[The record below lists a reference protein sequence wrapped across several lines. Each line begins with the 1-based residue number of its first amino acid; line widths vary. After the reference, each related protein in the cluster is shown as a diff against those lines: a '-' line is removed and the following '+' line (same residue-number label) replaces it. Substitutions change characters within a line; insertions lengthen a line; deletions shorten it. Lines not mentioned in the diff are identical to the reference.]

1 MSQTA
6 ELTRP
11 ASAHL
16 RAVPT
21 ASRSD
26 QEQRF
31 AELVSTQW
39 RPLLA
44 FVTRLVGGDTGRAED
59 IVQETFVRA
68 WRRIDLLTPEYG
80 SVNSWLRRVASNVAI
95 DSHRMRQVRPTEVEL
110 QHHDT
115 PMRPDGSDGTDQIL
129 VGMVVQDMLSSIW
142 PEHRAVLEEVYLRD
156 RTAAEA
162 AAVLGIPVG
171 TVKSRLFYALR
182 TLRGNALEN
191 GLRAS

>member
-11 ASAHL
+11 ASTVPQ
-16 RAVPT
+16 AVPAT
-21 ASRSD
+21 PRSE

-31 AELVSTQW
+31 IDIVRTH
-39 RPLLA
+39 RPALLA
-44 FVTRLVGGDTGRAED
+44 FTTRLVGGDIGRAED

-68 WRRIDLLTPEYG
+68 WRRIDMLTPEHG

-95 DSHRMRQVRPTEVEL
+95 DSHRMRQVRPSEVEL

-115 PMRPDGSDGTDQIL
+115 PMRQDGTDGTDQIL
-129 VGMVVQDMLSSIW
+129 VGMVVRDMLSSIW
-142 PEHRAVLEEVYLRD
+142 PEHRAVLEEVYLKD

-182 TLRGNALEN
+182 TLRGNALES
-191 GLRAS
+191 GLRAG